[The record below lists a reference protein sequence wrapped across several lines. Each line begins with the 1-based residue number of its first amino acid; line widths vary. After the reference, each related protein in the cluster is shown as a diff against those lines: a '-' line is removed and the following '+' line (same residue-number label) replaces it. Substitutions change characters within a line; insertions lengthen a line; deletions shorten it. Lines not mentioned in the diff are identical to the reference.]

1 MLWKSSLKK
10 FVINRCAKRK
20 VNWNCMSDMPKS
32 EDEWKQKLSPEEYI
46 VLREK
51 GTEPAFSGK
60 YYHSTEKGMY
70 LCAACGQELFSS
82 DVKYDSGSGWPS
94 FWQPVDAGKIATDE
108 DVSLGMS
115 RVEVKCNRC
124 GSHLGHVFED
134 GPNPT
139 GKRFCINSLA
149 LKLSKN
155 DETKN
160 EPT

>member
-1 MLWKSSLKK
+1 
-10 FVINRCAKRK
+10 
-20 VNWNCMSDMPKS
+20 MSDMPKN
-32 EDEWKQKLSPEEYI
+32 EEEWKQKLSPEEYA

-94 FWQPVDAGKIATDE
+94 FWQPVDAAKVATDVDE
-108 DVSLGMS
+108 SFGMQ

-149 LKLSKN
+149 LKLKK
-155 DETKN
+155 DEETKN

>member
-1 MLWKSSLKK
+1 MP
-10 FVINRCAKRK
+10 
-20 VNWNCMSDMPKS
+20 DMPKN
-32 EDEWKQKLSPEEYI
+32 EEEWKQKLSPEEYA

-60 YYHSTEKGMY
+60 YYHSNEKGMY

-94 FWQPVDAGKIATDE
+94 FWQPIDQTKIATDTDE
-108 DVSLGMS
+108 SFGMH

-149 LKLSKN
+149 LKLKK
-155 DETKN
+155 DEETKN